1 MNRKSCF
8 GEESFLTPL
17 LTQESLYFNFS
28 IIIIMSDQAKQ
39 SPAKKAKK
47 PVKYVKDPS
56 APKRFKSAFIFFTM
70 DRHRILREKFE
81 ESRGRGDNTPDV
93 AKLISEEWK
102 ALAPE
107 ERAKWDEKAR
117 LDKERYE
124 VEKALY
130 TGPWKIPAKKK
141 SKKDATAPKRP
152 MSSFLSFSNSNRGK
166 VKEDNPGITNAQ
178 ASKILA
184 KMWKEASEEE
194 KREHIEREEQ
204 LREVYKKEM
213 AEWRAKKEE
222 EDTKIREKREEEAMD
237 VVTGK
242 KAFPLDR
249 IALYTGTTF
258 AAAKKANEEK
268 SKANDAAGETEK
280 GDNDNDAKNGDDKYQ
295 PPPPITPIQATAAAA
310 SATVAATAHQTYF
323 GQHHLYGYAPHFPYQ
338 PSVMVTP
345 HSAQANRSSAASA
358 AAAAAAAPGSSPGQ
372 PTPTGYA
379 YPGYNYGAPTPG
391 AYYAHHY
398 PYAQYPPYGQYP
410 PQQPPGQQEGK
421 DDEDQKPS
429 AI

>member
-1 MNRKSCF
+1 M
-8 GEESFLTPL
+8 ESLFLAPL
-17 LTQESLYFNFS
+17 LHVPQESLYFNFS

-222 EDTKIREKREEEAMD
+222 EDTKSREKREEEAMD

-280 GDNDNDAKNGDDKYQ
+280 GDNDDDAKHGDDRYQ
-295 PPPPITPIQATAAAA
+295 PPLPPITPIQATAAAA
-310 SATVAATAHQTYF
+310 SATVAATPHQTYF

-345 HSAQANRSSAASA
+345 HSAQANRSSAAA
-358 AAAAAAAPGSSPGQ
+358 AAAAAAGSSPGQ
-372 PTPTGYA
+372 PTPTGYYA
-379 YPGYNYGAPTPG
+379 YPGYNYGAATPG
-391 AYYAHHY
+391 TYYAHHY
-398 PYAQYPPYGQYP
+398 PYAQYAPYGQCP
-410 PQQPPGQQEGK
+410 PQQPPSQQEGK
-421 DDEDQKPS
+421 SNEGDQKPS
-429 AI
+429 AT

>member
-1 MNRKSCF
+1 MNRKSCR
-8 GEESFLTPL
+8 GESIPRPATHVP
-17 LTQESLYFNFS
+17 QESLYFNFS

-280 GDNDNDAKNGDDKYQ
+280 GDNDDDAKHGDDRYQ
-295 PPPPITPIQATAAAA
+295 PPLPPITPIQVTAAAT

-345 HSAQANRSSAASA
+345 HSAQANRSSAA
-358 AAAAAAAPGSSPGQ
+358 AAAAAAPGSSPGQ

-379 YPGYNYGAPTPG
+379 YPGYNYGAATPG
-391 AYYAHHY
+391 TYYAHHY

-410 PQQPPGQQEGK
+410 PQKPPGQQEGK
-421 DDEDQKPS
+421 SNEGDKKPS

>member
-1 MNRKSCF
+1 
-8 GEESFLTPL
+8 
-17 LTQESLYFNFS
+17 
-28 IIIIMSDQAKQ
+28 MSDEAKQ

-102 ALAPE
+102 ALEPE

-141 SKKDATAPKRP
+141 SKKDASAPKRP

-166 VKEDNPGITNAQ
+166 VKEANPGITNAQ

-184 KMWKEASEEE
+184 KMWKEASDEE

-222 EDTKIREKREEEAMD
+222 EDTKIREKREGEAMD

-242 KAFPLDR
+242 KAFPQDR

-258 AAAKKANEEK
+258 AAAKKAFVEK
-268 SKANDAAGETEK
+268 NKANDAAGETKK
-280 GDNDNDAKNGDDKYQ
+280 GDNDTNANHGDGTYQ
-295 PPPPITPIQATAAAA
+295 PPPPITPNQATATTSA
-310 SATVAATAHQTYF
+310 SVVATAHQPYF
-323 GQHHLYGYAPHFPYQ
+323 GQHHLYSYPQFPYQ
-338 PSVMVTP
+338 PPVMVTP
-345 HSAQANRSSAASA
+345 HTAQANRSSAAA
-358 AAAAAAAPGSSPGQ
+358 AAAAAASSPGH
-372 PTPTGYA
+372 PTPMGYG
-379 YPGYNYGAPTPG
+379 YPGYNYGTATPG
-391 AYYAHHY
+391 AYYAHQY
-398 PYAQYPPYGQYP
+398 PYAHYPPYSQYP
-410 PQQPPGQQEGK
+410 TQAPPGQQEEK
-421 DDEDQKPS
+421 DEDQKPS
-429 AI
+429 AK